1 MNDIIEINELVKR
14 YNRFKL
20 EISESI
26 PEGYITGIIGI
37 NGAGKTTFI
46 NAILNMIPYEKG
58 SISIDG
64 KNINKESFMY
74 KEQIGMVFDSN
85 IYPSFWTP
93 TTLEKAI
100 KTYYTKWSHDVFTYY
115 LDKFGISGFKKIS
128 SLSKGMQMKLMIAVA
143 LAYDPKVLILDE
155 PTSGLDPISRDEL
168 LTILQEYVKVDNH
181 SVIFSTHITSDLEK
195 IADYIIYLYKGEV
208 IYSGDKNNF
217 IEEYKIVQGPKS
229 SLLKDQLEKV
239 IAKDTYS
246 YGFKALIK
254 TSDSK
259 FFLEDKYKIS
269 SSSIDEIMIF
279 INKSLS

>member
-1 MNDIIEINELVKR
+1 
-14 YNRFKL
+14 
-20 EISESI
+20 
-26 PEGYITGIIGI
+26 
-37 NGAGKTTFI
+37 
-46 NAILNMIPYEKG
+46 
-58 SISIDG
+58 
-64 KNINKESFMY
+64 
-74 KEQIGMVFDSN
+74 
-85 IYPSFWTP
+85 
-93 TTLEKAI
+93 
-100 KTYYTKWSHDVFTYY
+100 
-115 LDKFGISGFKKIS
+115 
-128 SLSKGMQMKLMIAVA
+128 MKLMIAVA
-143 LAYDPKVLILDE
+143 LAHDPKVLILDE

>member
-1 MNDIIEINELVKR
+1 MKNIIEANGLIKKFN
-14 YNRFKL
+14 NFKL
-20 EISESI
+20 EITESI
-26 PEGYITGIIGI
+26 PNGYITGIIGE
-37 NGAGKTTFI
+37 NEAGKTTFI
-46 NAILNMIPYEKG
+46 STILNTLKSDSGTIFFDKENITEG
-58 SISIDG
+58 SFKY
-64 KNINKESFMY
+64 KNQLGI
-74 KEQIGMVFDSN
+74 VFDSN